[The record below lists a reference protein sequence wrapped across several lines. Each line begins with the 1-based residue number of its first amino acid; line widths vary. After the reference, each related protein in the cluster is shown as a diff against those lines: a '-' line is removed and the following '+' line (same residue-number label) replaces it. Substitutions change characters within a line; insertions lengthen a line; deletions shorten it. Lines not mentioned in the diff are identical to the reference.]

1 MPRLLGS
8 SIRRYSAA
16 VSFNDNKD
24 IAVMVQST
32 HRRFVTRFAT
42 LFARLALASLLAAA
56 GAPAFAQATANA
68 NTSNAANAA
77 PIALR
82 IGYQKSSTLITLLK
96 TRGSLEKALAPL
108 NVHVSWNEF
117 ASGLPLTEALN
128 VDAVDFS
135 ADVADTVP
143 VFAQAAH
150 ARFVYVAQEAPSPGA
165 QAIIVRKDS
174 ALHAIGDLKG
184 KRIAVTKAAGSHYLL
199 LAALARAGLKPAD
212 VKISYLTPADGR
224 AAFEHGSVDA
234 WVTWDPYVA
243 SVDREADVRILADG
257 TGFASYQR
265 YYLASR
271 AFADAHPQIVAVLFE
286 QLKEAGDW
294 LRAHPQEAANIL
306 APVWGLDAATIERA
320 NARRSYL
327 VRPVAAQNF
336 GEQQTIADAFYRNG
350 LLPAEVP
357 TKQALYWDFTAKQAK
372 TIGG

>member
-1 MPRLLGS
+1 
-8 SIRRYSAA
+8 
-16 VSFNDNKD
+16 
-24 IAVMVQST
+24 MVQ
-32 HRRFVTRFAT
+32 HARRRFTTA
-42 LFARLALASLLAAA
+42 FARLSFASLLSVA
-56 GAPAFAQATANA
+56 GVTGFAHTAA
-68 NTSNAANAA
+68 NTNVADTSNSA

-108 NVHVSWNEF
+108 NVHISWNEF

-128 VDAVDFS
+128 VDAIDFS

-165 QAIIVRKDS
+165 EAIIVRKDGT
-174 ALHAIGDLKG
+174 LHSIGDLKG

-199 LAALARAGLKPAD
+199 LAALARAGLKPSD
-212 VKISYLTPADGR
+212 VKTSYLTPADGR
-224 AAFEHGSVDA
+224 AAFERRSVDA

-257 TGFASYQR
+257 TGLASYQR
-265 YYLASR
+265 YYLASQS
-271 AFADAHPQIVAVLFE
+271 FADAHPQIVAVLFE
-286 QLKEAGDW
+286 QLKQAGDW
-294 LRAHPQEAANIL
+294 LRAHPQEAANTL

-357 TKQALYWDFTAKQAK
+357 TKQALYWDFTARQAK